1 MQQGPL
7 TLESP
12 LTNQGFP
19 LWVDLRGGGGG
30 IFSKM
35 HENYKHFWAK
45 QWGDMGQAIFL
56 GSGGILS
63 TRGKPANISPPPPI
77 LHCAHYVKLVF

>member
-19 LWVDLRGGGGG
+19 LWVDLWGG
-30 IFSKM
+30 IFRKM

-45 QWGDMGQAIFL
+45 QGGTWDKPIFWVVGGSFPL
-56 GSGGILS
+56 GETL
-63 TRGKPANISPPPPI
+63 RISHPPPPHFA
-77 LHCAHYVKLVF
+77 LCSLCKTNRP